1 MPEVTSDTEPGLDAG
16 ERRGIGI
23 ADADTGGPLSGPTRM
38 KMLDWLVGYRKD
50 WLRPDIMAG
59 LITAAVVIPKAM
71 AYATVAG
78 LPVQAGLYT
87 AFLPMLIYAVLGS
100 SRVLSVST
108 TTTIAI
114 LTGAALAVVVP
125 NGDPALL
132 LRAAASLTLMVGGLL
147 VVASILRVGFLANFI
162 SEPVLSGFKAGIGV
176 VIVLDQVP
184 KLLGVHFPKGSFLEN
199 LLALFQSLPGTS
211 AATLAVS
218 LVMMA
223 LLLGLKR
230 FVPRLPAPLVTVAA
244 GIAAT
249 SLLGLGAYGVETV
262 GEIQRGLPALT
273 LPDFSLFSQLWPGAI
288 GIALMSFTETMA
300 AGRAFAQSGEPA
312 LRPNQ
317 ELLATGIAT
326 AGGAILGGMPAGG
339 GTSQTAVN
347 RLAGARSQLAGL
359 VTSGATLLTLLFLA
373 PLISQMPQAT
383 LAAIVIVYSV
393 GLIQLPEFRAILAVR
408 RTEFIWAIAA
418 FAGVMLLGTL
428 KGILVAIIIS
438 LVSLAHQVSD
448 PPVYRLGRKRGAS
461 VFRPVSEEHPDDEIF
476 DGLLILRPVGRLFFA
491 NGQRVAEKFR
501 GLIEQTQPR
510 VVVLDLSA
518 VFDVEYTVLKML
530 AEGEARMRERGISF
544 WLVGLTPE
552 VLAAVRRS
560 PFGQAVGQE
569 RMFFTLD
576 DAVARHLAPTRGYR
590 SEAGSSELGPGERRC
605 SCHSGW
611 QQVQR
616 HGEDRIDHQQQDA
629 HEPRRA
635 PAVGHHR
642 GGHRGDEHH
651 HHGTRPELQVHRRRP
666 DQIAHEHKHRRDEER
681 DLGRAAQRD
690 AHAQVQP
697 VLARSRKRRG
707 HFRRRA
713 DQRHDDEPHERRR
726 HPQRL
731 RRLLHRLDKNLAHQ
745 RHQHRD
751 AGQRR
756 EGQTHRPRRVA
767 GLAGFRAGEQFGVR
781 LQRKE
786 HAQPVRDDEQDRQT
800 HAQLLGERG
809 PRY

>member
-1 MPEVTSDTEPGLDAG
+1 
-16 ERRGIGI
+16 
-23 ADADTGGPLSGPTRM
+23 M

-50 WLRPDIMAG
+50 WLRPDIIAG

-87 AFLPMLIYAVLGS
+87 AFVPMLIYAVLGS

-114 LTGAALAVVVP
+114 LTGTNLALVVP
-125 NGDPALL
+125 SGDPALL
-132 LRAAASLTLMVGGLL
+132 LRAAASLTLMVGVLL
-147 VVASILRVGFLANFI
+147 VAASILRVGFLANFI

-184 KLLGVHFPKGSFLEN
+184 KLLGVHFPKGSFLQN

-230 FVPRLPAPLVTVAA
+230 FVPRVPAPLVTVGA

-249 SLLGLGAYGVETV
+249 SLLGLEAYGVETV

-273 LPDFSLFSQLWPGAI
+273 LPDFSLMSQLWPGAM

-326 AGGAILGGMPAGG
+326 AGGAVLGGMPAGG

-359 VTSGATLLTLLFLA
+359 VTGGATLLTLLFLA
-373 PLISQMPQAT
+373 PLISLMPQAT
-383 LAAIVIVYSV
+383 LAAVVIVYSV

-408 RTEFIWAIAA
+408 RTEFIWAVAA

-428 KGILVAIIIS
+428 KGILVAIIVS
-438 LVSLAHQVSD
+438 LVSLAHQVAD
-448 PPVYRLGRKRGAS
+448 PPVYRLGRKRGTS
-461 VFRPVSEEHPDDEIF
+461 VFRPLSEEHPDDEIF

-501 GLIEQTQPR
+501 LLVEQAQPR

-530 AEGEARMRERGISF
+530 AEGEAHMKERGISV

-552 VLAAVRRS
+552 VLTAVRRS
-560 PFGQAVGQE
+560 PFGQAVGEE
-569 RMFFTLD
+569 RMFFNLD
-576 DAVARHLAPTRGYR
+576 DAVAMHLANQGTR
-590 SEAGSSELGPGERRC
+590 SE
-605 SCHSGW
+605 
-611 QQVQR
+611 
-616 HGEDRIDHQQQDA
+616 
-629 HEPRRA
+629 
-635 PAVGHHR
+635 
-642 GGHRGDEHH
+642 
-651 HHGTRPELQVHRRRP
+651 T
-666 DQIAHEHKHRRDEER
+666 
-681 DLGRAAQRD
+681 
-690 AHAQVQP
+690 
-697 VLARSRKRRG
+697 
-707 HFRRRA
+707 
-713 DQRHDDEPHERRR
+713 
-726 HPQRL
+726 
-731 RRLLHRLDKNLAHQ
+731 
-745 RHQHRD
+745 
-751 AGQRR
+751 
-756 EGQTHRPRRVA
+756 
-767 GLAGFRAGEQFGVR
+767 
-781 LQRKE
+781 
-786 HAQPVRDDEQDRQT
+786 
-800 HAQLLGERG
+800 
-809 PRY
+809 

>member
-1 MPEVTSDTEPGLDAG
+1 MVL
-16 ERRGIGI
+16 
-23 ADADTGGPLSGPTRM
+23 
-38 KMLDWLVGYRKD
+38 LDWLIGYRKE
-50 WLRPDIMAG
+50 WLRPDIIAG

-78 LPVQAGLYT
+78 LPVQTGLYT
-87 AFLPMLIYAVLGS
+87 AFVPMLIYAVFGS

-114 LTGAALAVVVP
+114 LTGADLALVVP

-132 LRAAASLTLMVGGLL
+132 VRAAASLTLMVGVLL

-184 KLLGVHFPKGSFLEN
+184 KLLGVHFPKGSFLQN

-211 AATLAVS
+211 AATLAVG

-230 FVPRLPAPLVTVAA
+230 FVPRVPAPLVTVGA

-249 SLLGLGAYGVETV
+249 WLMGLEAYGVETV

-273 LPDFSLFSQLWPGAI
+273 LPDFSLISQLWPGAL

-300 AGRAFAQSGEPA
+300 AGRAFAQSGEPP
-312 LRPNQ
+312 LRANQ

-326 AGGAILGGMPAGG
+326 AGGAVLGGMPAGG

-359 VTSGATLLTLLFLA
+359 VTGGATLLTLLFLA
-373 PLISQMPQAT
+373 PLISLMPQAT
-383 LAAIVIVYSV
+383 LAAVVIVYSV

-408 RTEFIWAIAA
+408 RTEFIWAVAA

-428 KGILVAIIIS
+428 KGILAAIIIS

-448 PPVYRLGRKRGAS
+448 PPVYRLGRKRGTS
-461 VFRPVSEEHPDDEIF
+461 VFRPLSEEHPDDEIF

-491 NGQRVAEKFR
+491 NGQRVGEKFR
-501 GLIEQTQPR
+501 LLVEQAQPR

-530 AEGEARMRERGISF
+530 AEGEARVKERGISL

-552 VLAAVRRS
+552 VLTAVRRS

-569 RMFFTLD
+569 RMFFNLD
-576 DAVARHLAPTRGYR
+576 DAVAMHLATQGRG
-590 SEAGSSELGPGERRC
+590 
-605 SCHSGW
+605 
-611 QQVQR
+611 
-616 HGEDRIDHQQQDA
+616 
-629 HEPRRA
+629 
-635 PAVGHHR
+635 
-642 GGHRGDEHH
+642 
-651 HHGTRPELQVHRRRP
+651 
-666 DQIAHEHKHRRDEER
+666 
-681 DLGRAAQRD
+681 
-690 AHAQVQP
+690 
-697 VLARSRKRRG
+697 
-707 HFRRRA
+707 
-713 DQRHDDEPHERRR
+713 
-726 HPQRL
+726 
-731 RRLLHRLDKNLAHQ
+731 
-745 RHQHRD
+745 
-751 AGQRR
+751 
-756 EGQTHRPRRVA
+756 
-767 GLAGFRAGEQFGVR
+767 
-781 LQRKE
+781 
-786 HAQPVRDDEQDRQT
+786 
-800 HAQLLGERG
+800 
-809 PRY
+809 

>member
-1 MPEVTSDTEPGLDAG
+1 
-16 ERRGIGI
+16 
-23 ADADTGGPLSGPTRM
+23 M
-38 KMLDWLVGYRKD
+38 KILDWLVGYRKD
-50 WLRPDIMAG
+50 WLRPDIIAG

-87 AFLPMLIYAVLGS
+87 AFVPMLIYAVLGS

-114 LTGAALAVVVP
+114 LTGANLAVVVP

-132 LRAAASLTLMVGGLL
+132 LRAAASLTLMVGVLL

-184 KLLGVHFPKGSFLEN
+184 KLLGVHFPKGSFLQN
-199 LLALFQSLPGTS
+199 LLALFQSLPHTS
-211 AATLAVS
+211 GATLAVS

-223 LLLGLKR
+223 LLVSLKR
-230 FVPRLPAPLVTVAA
+230 FVPRVPAPLVTVGA

-249 SLLGLGAYGVETV
+249 SLLGLEAYGVETV
-262 GEIQRGLPALT
+262 GKIQRGLPALT
-273 LPDFSLFSQLWPGAI
+273 LPDFSLVSQLWPGAM

-326 AGGAILGGMPAGG
+326 AGGAVLGGMPAGG

-359 VTSGATLLTLLFLA
+359 ITGGATLLTLLFLA
-373 PLISQMPQAT
+373 PLISRMPQAT
-383 LAAIVIVYSV
+383 LAAVVIVYSV

-408 RTEFIWAIAA
+408 RTEFIWAVAA

-438 LVSLAHQVSD
+438 LVSLAQQVAD
-448 PPVYRLGRKRGAS
+448 PPVYRLGRKRGTS
-461 VFRPVSEEHPDDEIF
+461 VFRPLSEEHPDDEIF

-491 NGQRVAEKFR
+491 NGPRVAEKLR
-501 GLIEQTQPR
+501 LLVEQAQPR

-530 AEGEARMRERGISF
+530 AEAEARMKERGISV

-552 VLAAVRRS
+552 VLTAVRRS

-569 RMFFTLD
+569 RMFFNLD
-576 DAVARHLAPTRGYR
+576 DAVAKHLGTQ
-590 SEAGSSELGPGERRC
+590 GPG
-605 SCHSGW
+605 
-611 QQVQR
+611 
-616 HGEDRIDHQQQDA
+616 
-629 HEPRRA
+629 
-635 PAVGHHR
+635 
-642 GGHRGDEHH
+642 
-651 HHGTRPELQVHRRRP
+651 
-666 DQIAHEHKHRRDEER
+666 
-681 DLGRAAQRD
+681 
-690 AHAQVQP
+690 
-697 VLARSRKRRG
+697 
-707 HFRRRA
+707 
-713 DQRHDDEPHERRR
+713 
-726 HPQRL
+726 
-731 RRLLHRLDKNLAHQ
+731 
-745 RHQHRD
+745 
-751 AGQRR
+751 
-756 EGQTHRPRRVA
+756 
-767 GLAGFRAGEQFGVR
+767 
-781 LQRKE
+781 
-786 HAQPVRDDEQDRQT
+786 
-800 HAQLLGERG
+800 
-809 PRY
+809 